1 MKLKGTKPPT
11 ESQSSK
17 AFNKLSTAGLSKT
30 FGWGEDVVENEVDVG
45 VVVDI
50 IVIGIVDVVAVVV
63 VVVAVVVVVE
73 TVGATMHW
81 RFTRTN
87 GGSHTGSGSK
97 IMKGSIFLM
106 TFTFRIISYVFNFDD
121 FYLRYLCFL
130 YFNWKYFLLYII
142 FLRLF
147 SLVSQWI

>member
-11 ESQSSK
+11 ELQSSK

-30 FGWGEDVVENEVDVG
+30 FGLGEDVVENEVDVG

-63 VVVAVVVVVE
+63 VVVAVVVVE
-73 TVGATMHW
+73 TVGAAMHW

-87 GGSHTGSGSK
+87 GGSHTGSGSE
-97 IMKGSIFLM
+97 IMKGSIF
-106 TFTFRIISYVFNFDD
+106 
-121 FYLRYLCFL
+121 
-130 YFNWKYFLLYII
+130 
-142 FLRLF
+142 
-147 SLVSQWI
+147 